1 MNNTNKDNR
10 TSIWKFIIPSLSG
23 ILLFMIPIKYNDSW
37 TLAVKVLAD
46 LIAGTVSSA
55 LPLICMLIVTGSA
68 IVSLLVKFKPALTAD
83 RPLLKSTFHT
93 TLPWL
98 IVRVLGALFILIAFF
113 FAGSENS
120 VLKYIVDSNTGTFIL
135 NDLLTTLVI
144 IFAIAALLLPLLLDF
159 GLPEFIGAL
168 FTRIMRPL
176 FTIPGRAAV
185 DSLTSWIG
193 DGSLGVLLTLN
204 QYYLTVCLCG
214 IVCALILPRI
224 PPLSRFDNEY
234 LIKGQAVGEDL
245 PAQYRSSFGYGIALA
260 RGKAGAHTGLG
271 QFFSNALKNVLDMWF
286 GVLPVVMC
294 IGTLAL
300 IISNYTP
307 VFDYLGLPFLP
318 LLEALQIP
326 EAEAASKT
334 MLVGFTD
341 MFIPSIMAAEQIQS
355 EMTRFIIAAI
365 SVTQLIYLSEIGG
378 LILGSK
384 IPIGIFGLFVI
395 FLERTIISLLI
406 ITPIAHLIF

>member
-1 MNNTNKDNR
+1 
-10 TSIWKFIIPSLSG
+10 
-23 ILLFMIPIKYNDSW
+23 
-37 TLAVKVLAD
+37 
-46 LIAGTVSSA
+46 
-55 LPLICMLIVTGSA
+55 
-68 IVSLLVKFKPALTAD
+68 
-83 RPLLKSTFHT
+83 
-93 TLPWL
+93 
-98 IVRVLGALFILIAFF
+98 
-113 FAGSENS
+113 
-120 VLKYIVDSNTGTFIL
+120 
-135 NDLLTTLVI
+135 
-144 IFAIAALLLPLLLDF
+144 
-159 GLPEFIGAL
+159 
-168 FTRIMRPL
+168 MRPL

-204 QYYLTVCLCG
+204 QYERGFYSKREAAVIATTFSAVSITFSIVVLSQVKLLDYFGLYYLTVCLCG

-260 RGKAGAHTGLG
+260 R
-271 QFFSNALKNVLDMWF
+271 
-286 GVLPVVMC
+286 
-294 IGTLAL
+294 
-300 IISNYTP
+300 
-307 VFDYLGLPFLP
+307 GLPFLP

-384 IPIGIFGLFVI
+384 IPLGIFGLFVI

>member
-113 FAGSENS
+113 FAGSENA

-204 QYYLTVCLCG
+204 QYERGFYSKGRRQL
-214 IVCALILPRI
+214 LP
-224 PPLSRFDNEY
+224 PPS
-234 LIKGQAVGEDL
+234 Q
-245 PAQYRSSFGYGIALA
+245 QYRS
-260 RGKAGAHTGLG
+260 
-271 QFFSNALKNVLDMWF
+271 
-286 GVLPVVMC
+286 
-294 IGTLAL
+294 
-300 IISNYTP
+300 
-307 VFDYLGLPFLP
+307 PFL
-318 LLEALQIP
+318 LWYCRRLNCW
-326 EAEAASKT
+326 T
-334 MLVGFTD
+334 
-341 MFIPSIMAAEQIQS
+341 
-355 EMTRFIIAAI
+355 I
-365 SVTQLIYLSEIGG
+365 SVCTILPYVCAVLSA
-378 LILGSK
+378 
-384 IPIGIFGLFVI
+384 
-395 FLERTIISLLI
+395 R
-406 ITPIAHLIF
+406 

>member
-1 MNNTNKDNR
+1 
-10 TSIWKFIIPSLSG
+10 
-23 ILLFMIPIKYNDSW
+23 
-37 TLAVKVLAD
+37 
-46 LIAGTVSSA
+46 
-55 LPLICMLIVTGSA
+55 
-68 IVSLLVKFKPALTAD
+68 
-83 RPLLKSTFHT
+83 
-93 TLPWL
+93 
-98 IVRVLGALFILIAFF
+98 
-113 FAGSENS
+113 
-120 VLKYIVDSNTGTFIL
+120 
-135 NDLLTTLVI
+135 
-144 IFAIAALLLPLLLDF
+144 
-159 GLPEFIGAL
+159 
-168 FTRIMRPL
+168 
-176 FTIPGRAAV
+176 
-185 DSLTSWIG
+185 
-193 DGSLGVLLTLN
+193 
-204 QYYLTVCLCG
+204 
-214 IVCALILPRI
+214 
-224 PPLSRFDNEY
+224 
-234 LIKGQAVGEDL
+234 
-245 PAQYRSSFGYGIALA
+245 
-260 RGKAGAHTGLG
+260 
-271 QFFSNALKNVLDMWF
+271 MWF